1 MLRLEKLTSRARS
14 FERLVGLSPAE
25 FDQLL
30 AELEPLWEQ
39 AHRRSLLRAGRVRR
53 IGAGNTFKL
62 DLSQRLLVTLLYLRQ
77 YFTMHVLGLLF
88 DLDAAN
94 VCRNIHGLLPMLEQA
109 LPAPLRPRTL
119 QAKPDETPG
128 KEGRKPRKIRSLDE
142 FLEVFPELTDVIVD
156 GTEQPRGQPKVKK
169 GQAPGK
175 KAVGRPKDK
184 KRFYSVKQGT
194 HTLKTQVA
202 VTPEG
207 QIVHLSATASGRTH
221 DMKVL
226 RRSRLMTR
234 LPRHVRVWGDRG
246 YTGMEKVYPARET
259 VVPAKRP
266 KKGELSAEE
275 RELNRLISKVRITV
289 ENAINRIKKFRACKE
304 FFRNQ
309 PARHGVIWGCVAGL
323 VNLRW
328 QRRLH
333 LPTI

>member
-1 MLRLEKLTSRARS
+1 M
-14 FERLVGLSPAE
+14 
-25 FDQLL
+25 D
-30 AELEPLWEQ
+30 LEPLWEHT
-39 AHRRSLLRAGRVRR
+39 HRCSLLRAGRIRR

-62 DLSQRLLVTLLYLRQ
+62 TLGQRLLVTLLYLRQ
-77 YFTMHVLGLLF
+77 YFTMHVLGILF

-94 VCRNIHGLLPMLEQA
+94 ICRNIHAVLPVLEQA
-109 LPAPLRPRTL
+109 LPAPLRPLTL
-119 QAKPDETPG
+119 QAKPDEAPG
-128 KEGRKPRKIRSLDE
+128 KQGQKPGKIRSLEE
-142 FLEVFPELTDVIVD
+142 FLEIFPELTDVVVD

-169 GQAPGK
+169 GSQPGK

-184 KRFYSVKQGT
+184 TRFYSVKQGT

-202 VTPEG
+202 VTPDG

-246 YTGMEKVYPARET
+246 YTGIRKIYPERET
-259 VVPAKRP
+259 IGPAKRP
-266 KKGELSAEE
+266 KKGELSDEQ
-275 RELNRLISKVRITV
+275 RELNRLISKVRITA
-289 ENAINRIKKFRACKE
+289 ENAISRIKKFRACRE

-309 PARHGVIWGCVAGL
+309 PSRHGVIWGCVAGL

-328 QRRLH
+328 QARQRTAL
-333 LPTI
+333 

>member
-1 MLRLEKLTSRARS
+1 MLRLEKLKSRARS
-14 FERLVGLSPAE
+14 FERLVGLSPSA

-30 AELEPLWEQ
+30 MDLEPLWEHT
-39 AHRRSLLRAGRVRR
+39 HRCSLLRAGRIRR

-62 DLSQRLLVTLLYLRQ
+62 TLGQRLLVTLLYLRQ
-77 YFTMHVLGLLF
+77 YFTMHVLGILF

-94 VCRNIHGLLPMLEQA
+94 ICRNIHAVLPVLEQA

-119 QAKPDETPG
+119 QAKPDEAPG
-128 KEGRKPRKIRSLDE
+128 KKGRKPGKIRSLEE
-142 FLEVFPELTDVIVD
+142 FLEILPELTDVVVD

-169 GQAPGK
+169 GSQPGK

-184 KRFYSVKQGT
+184 RRFYSVKQGT

-202 VTPEG
+202 VTPDG
-207 QIVHLSATASGRTH
+207 QIVHLSATARGRTH

-246 YTGMEKVYPARET
+246 YTGIRKIYPERET
-259 VVPAKRP
+259 IVPAKRP
-266 KKGELSAEE
+266 KKGELSDEQ
-275 RELNRLISKVRITV
+275 RELNRLISKVRITA
-289 ENAINRIKKFRACKE
+289 ENAISRIKKFRACRE

-309 PARHGVIWGCVAGL
+309 PSRHGVIWGCVAGL

-328 QRRLH
+328 QARQRTAL
-333 LPTI
+333 